1 MCVCRM
7 GIENRAEI
15 FSHFFSTCANFLKFI
30 DPCNIR
36 NDVDVYQSVCP
47 WTSSCCRRRFSCGA
61 ASGTAWR
68 DAVALEGATTLTIAC
83 SSGSSILRA
92 LQRSPLGSSSSP
104 PSCSWPW
111 TFLSLPHPPTT
122 TLPRTRYAA
131 AKYKVPATSLTGR
144 PDSLPVANALLSSLR
159 ERGWS
164 LTLVMECTDCWH
176 LYFVCSPTVISA
188 LFWYRFTVLL
198 NSNTQLTNMSDECG
212 RNAVLRSGINHF
224 C

>member
-1 MCVCRM
+1 M
-7 GIENRAEI
+7 
-15 FSHFFSTCANFLKFI
+15 CANFLKPV

-36 NDVDVYQSVCP
+36 NDVGEYQSVGLRP
-47 WTSSCCRRRFSCGA
+47 WSSCCSAGA

-104 PSCSWPW
+104 SCSWPW
-111 TFLSLPHPPTT
+111 TFLSLPPPHYHAASHS
-122 TLPRTRYAA
+122 LRSLTRRAAA

-164 LTLVMECTDCWH
+164 LTVVMECTGCWH
-176 LYFVCSPTVISA
+176 LYFVCSPAVISA
-188 LFWYRFTVLL
+188 LFWYRITVPTSVLL
-198 NSNTQLTNMSDECG
+198 NSNT
-212 RNAVLRSGINHF
+212 R
-224 C
+224 

>member
-15 FSHFFSTCANFLKFI
+15 FSRFFSTCANFLKPV

-36 NDVDVYQSVCP
+36 SGVDEYQSVGLRP
-47 WTSSCCRRRFSCGA
+47 WTSCCSAGA

-83 SSGSSILRA
+83 SSSILRA

-104 PSCSWPW
+104 SCSWPW
-111 TFLSLPHPPTT
+111 TFLSPPYA
-122 TLPRTRYAA
+122 TLPRTRYARSHA
-131 AKYKVPATSLTGR
+131 APPQLTVS

-159 ERGWS
+159 ERVWS
-164 LTLVMECTDCWH
+164 LTVVMECTGCC
-176 LYFVCSPTVISA
+176 YFCVIS
-188 LFWYRFTVLL
+188 
-198 NSNTQLTNMSDECG
+198 
-212 RNAVLRSGINHF
+212 I
-224 C
+224 

>member
-15 FSHFFSTCANFLKFI
+15 FSRFLACVQIFWSQSTLATYEMTLTNMSRYVRG
-30 DPCNIR
+30 PR
-36 NDVDVYQSVCP
+36 VVVGASA
-47 WTSSCCRRRFSCGA
+47 GA

-104 PSCSWPW
+104 SCSWPW
-111 TFLSLPHPPTT
+111 TFLSLPPPTT
-122 TLPRTRYAA
+122 TLPRTRYARSHA
-131 AKYKVPATSLTGR
+131 APPHLNIKFPPPVS
-144 PDSLPVANALLSSLR
+144 PDDRILFPLQTLSSLR

-164 LTLVMECTDCWH
+164 LTVVMECTGWH
-176 LYFVCSPTVISA
+176 LYFVCSPAVISA
-188 LFWYRFTVLL
+188 LFWRFTVPTSVLL
-198 NSNTQLTNMSDECG
+198 NGNTHSRRTWVTSVEGMPFFVV
-212 RNAVLRSGINHF
+212 A
-224 C
+224 